1 MCLTA
6 HPHAHQVRARVGP
19 FECITS
25 HRFSDFLRLQRRLQL
40 AFPKRKFAPSA
51 LKLREQRLQLQP
63 HRSRAKRV
71 LARSSALAATRRTS
85 SPPACSG
92 RPSRPE
98 RSSRGARG
106 APIAHPGTGTPRA
119 ACACCSA
126 TVRTCARKP
135 TSRAVPSWSHS
146 SGPLRSAA
154 TARWLPR
161 MAREQPCSAG
171 SDCRVSPWASIRGA
185 RARSLTPS
193 PRAAGTLG
201 VLIMYSNSTVILA
214 HSADFLP
221 MKLFSMSLNVN

>member
-63 HRSRAKRV
+63 HRSTATV
-71 LARSSALAATRRTS
+71 ALARSSALAASHTPHQQPARLLRAAFQAREELERS
-85 SPPACSG
+85 SRGA
-92 RPSRPE
+92 REELE

-171 SDCRVSPWASIRGA
+171 SDCRVSPWVSIRGA
-185 RARSLTPS
+185 VSDSEPTCS
-193 PRAAGTLG
+193 WDDGG
-201 VLIMYSNSTVILA
+201 VDYVQ
-214 HSADFLP
+214 
-221 MKLFSMSLNVN
+221 